1 MLSIIINRNFK
12 IQFSDIIHLFSF
24 ILFISIGFNLVNVVL
39 SSILSVCT
47 IWSTMLMNI
56 TDYEAILNRVPN
68 KVPNSIA
75 GSSDG
80 DVIVT

>member
-1 MLSIIINRNFK
+1 
-12 IQFSDIIHLFSF
+12 
-24 ILFISIGFNLVNVVL
+24 
-39 SSILSVCT
+39 
-47 IWSTMLMNI
+47 MLMNI